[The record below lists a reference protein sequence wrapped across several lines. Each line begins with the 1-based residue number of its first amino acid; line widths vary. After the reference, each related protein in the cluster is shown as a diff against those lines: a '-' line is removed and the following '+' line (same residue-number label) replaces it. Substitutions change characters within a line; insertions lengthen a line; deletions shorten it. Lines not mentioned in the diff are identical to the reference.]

1 MKKDN
6 TSIRIQ
12 IYSRREA
19 YSFSFPLVFNPVFS
33 NQIVSIGL
41 LHKFSIKR
49 DRKKINFS
57 LSNNSKKKKNYDPTM
72 VKLFFYRFQ
81 EHHNR
86 KKCTF
91 IYDYIRL
98 LPYRIFSLP
107 RSSYR
112 RTRNIFSSRTLLAPP
127 STFAE
132 ACIMVT
138 PSWRCCNIVILL
150 FYARRRWT
158 CLPQLWNTFPP
169 GFLAWTL
176 LKCIHDG
183 AISRAFY
190 SRWIFLW
197 RPLPAP
203 IFPCINAYN
212 YPVYANWF

>member
-91 IYDYIRL
+91 IYDYYPTGYFRCHDRAIVVRGIYFPRAL
-98 LPYRIFSLP
+98 YSPPPPHLP
-107 RSSYR
+107 RP
-112 RTRNIFSSRTLLAPP
+112 A
-127 STFAE
+127 
-132 ACIMVT
+132 
-138 PSWRCCNIVILL
+138 SW
-150 FYARRRWT
+150 
-158 CLPQLWNTFPP
+158 
-169 GFLAWTL
+169 
-176 LKCIHDG
+176 
-183 AISRAFY
+183 
-190 SRWIFLW
+190 
-197 RPLPAP
+197 
-203 IFPCINAYN
+203 
-212 YPVYANWF
+212 